1 MNTEKNT
8 PSYIIVRLLDTK
20 PNEKQSYKQPEEKDT
35 WHAKNNVRITA
46 YFSLKKKKKKETRGN
61 GMTSLE

>member
-1 MNTEKNT
+1 MNTKKNT
-8 PSYIIVRLLDTK
+8 SSYIIVRLLDTK
-20 PNEKQSYKQPEEKDT
+20 PNEKQSYKQTEEKDT

-46 YFSLKKKKKKETRGN
+46 YFSLKKKKETRGN

>member
-35 WHAKNNVRITA
+35 
-46 YFSLKKKKKKETRGN
+46 
-61 GMTSLE
+61 